1 MNLSPDNV
9 EEVVLGSC
17 TLHNYLRT
25 KARDRYTPTSSVDT
39 VSADG
44 VITDG
49 DWRDGNSLNSISH
62 QGITFYS
69 KDSKQV
75 REGYCSYSNSS

>member
-1 MNLSPDNV
+1 MHD
-9 EEVVLGSC
+9 
-17 TLHNYLRT
+17 YLRT

-62 QGITFYS
+62 QGTNFYS
-69 KDSKQV
+69 KDQNKFEKDTV
-75 REGYCSYSNSS
+75 HILIVLKFL